1 MLCTLQQHYFFLHK
15 PWQRVNVKK
24 SPSNGLVLKKQRQ
37 FMKKMKKLDLKLNVW
52 LCTLFIYYRL
62 LSPPVHSFPGC
73 GRRRSASDCFVQFLA
88 SFISFKTQIIPNR
101 RLNILFAQLILVDFS
116 FLRTCTQTH
125 KHTEHACALI

>member
-24 SPSNGLVLKKQRQ
+24 SPSHGLVLKKRQ
-37 FMKKMKKLDLKLNVW
+37 FMTKMKKLDLKLNVW

-73 GRRRSASDCFVQFLA
+73 GRRCSAFDCFVQFLA

-125 KHTEHACALI
+125 KHTEHACALV